1 MASKNLYANQQS
13 EVFNREILLRI
24 NTFSKSSRFEKKREK
39 KKVQTEIISRDETW
53 WKRLK
58 ANKMKNKKNN
68 GKFFAQNREAWIKTR
83 VRKYNKEERKKKLD
97 VTERLKRKLTGAQDG
112 GMASSASP
120 QHSVIGASSKRAAEG
135 VLSVAHRQFP
145 AYNVSK
151 IQSGI
156 SGLS

>member
-58 ANKMKNKKNN
+58 ANKMKNKK
-68 GKFFAQNREAWIKTR
+68 KQWQI
-83 VRKYNKEERKKKLD
+83 L
-97 VTERLKRKLTGAQDG
+97 
-112 GMASSASP
+112 
-120 QHSVIGASSKRAAEG
+120 RAKQG
-135 VLSVAHRQFP
+135 SMD
-145 AYNVSK
+145 
-151 IQSGI
+151 
-156 SGLS
+156 